1 MAVTRRL
8 KLQCGAMFFALL
20 GCILIC
26 VSTFVPL
33 WKNLNLDLNEMEI
46 WISGLWQT
54 CVMQDEGGTQCKDF
68 DSFLALPFSLQM
80 ARILMFLSD
89 GLGIIGLIVSTLCL
103 ECLKSGEKD
112 IKKKLAFVGGTLL
125 VISGIIALVPV
136 SWIAYDTVQEF
147 WDETIPEIVPR
158 WEFGEAMFMCWFG
171 SFFLILGGSLLFC
184 STLSTNDQQSFNC
197 LDKNIP
203 GTLYQTVS
211 TQSRC
216 TDLII

>member
-1 MAVTRRL
+1 MAVPRKL
-8 KLQCGAMFFALL
+8 KLQYGAMFFALL
-20 GCILIC
+20 GCVLTC

-46 WISGLWQT
+46 WNSGLWQT
-54 CVMQDEGGTQCKDF
+54 CVVQDEGGMECKDF

-103 ECLKSGEKD
+103 ECLKTGESD
-112 IKKKLAFVGGTLL
+112 TKKKLAFVGGTLL

-136 SWIAYDTVQEF
+136 SWIAYDIVQEF

-184 STLSTNDQQSFNC
+184 STLSTNHQQSVNC

-203 GTLYQTVS
+203 GTLYRPAS
-211 TQSRC
+211 MQSRC
-216 TDLII
+216 PDLII

>member
-1 MAVTRRL
+1 MAVSNRL
-8 KLQCGAMFFALL
+8 KLQYGAMFFALL
-20 GCILIC
+20 GCILTC

-33 WKNLNLDLNEMEI
+33 WKNLNLDLNELEI
-46 WISGLWQT
+46 WNSGLWQT
-54 CVMQDEGGTQCKDF
+54 CVVQDEGGMQCKDF
-68 DSFLALPFSLQM
+68 DSFLALPFTLQM

-103 ECLKSGEKD
+103 ECLKNGERD
-112 IKKKLAFVGGTLL
+112 TKKKLALVGGTLL
-125 VISGIIALVPV
+125 VISGIIALIPV

-171 SFFLILGGSLLFC
+171 SFFLIFGGSLLFC
-184 STLSTNDQQSFNC
+184 AMPSTNDRQIVNC

-203 GTLYQTVS
+203 GSLYRPVS
-211 TQSRC
+211 IQSRC
-216 TDLII
+216 PDLII